1 MRILPNMALAVLLL
15 GSTGAVSA
23 FAANDTAGC
32 PPGMHRAEAEGGG
45 VGSRNLDTR
54 KAEAEGGGVGSRNL
68 DTRKAEAEGGGV
80 GSRNLDTRKAEAE
93 GGGVGSRNLD
103 TRKAAAETGSQRL
116 ASSSIPCTK

>member
-1 MRILPNMALAVLLL
+1 MRILPNVALAALLL
-15 GSTGAVSA
+15 GSTGATSA
-23 FAANDTAGC
+23 FAAGDTGC
-32 PPGMHRAEAEGGG
+32 PPGMHRAESEAGG

-103 TRKAAAETGSQRL
+103 TRKAEAQIGGSQRL
-116 ASSSIPCTK
+116 ASSTPCTK

>member
-1 MRILPNMALAVLLL
+1 MLAVVAGVLSVGLTSVTADQQWRDLIMRILPNMALAVLLL

-68 DTRKAEAEGGGV
+68 DTRKA
-80 GSRNLDTRKAEAE
+80 
-93 GGGVGSRNLD
+93 
-103 TRKAAAETGSQRL
+103 AAETGSQRL

>member
-1 MRILPNMALAVLLL
+1 MRILPNVALAALLL
-15 GSTGAVSA
+15 GATGAAPA
-23 FAANDTAGC
+23 FAANDTTGC

-93 GGGVGSRNLD
+93 TGGVGSRQV
-103 TRKAAAETGSQRL
+103 A
-116 ASSSIPCTK
+116 SIPCTK